1 MMEAIWC
8 ACYSTDLSPLN
19 DDTCSIATN
28 KWDDV
33 SIATDK
39 RDDAPT
45 LDVNDPT
52 DAKKNEYAEVEKI
65 KRKSILLSVT
75 SLLSPMAARPTA
87 QDITIDEMRDD
98 ATSLIHQ
105 TMPTSGNDLAPDQV
119 NYLSKMK
126 KWIMDNAGEANSAME
141 ERDGAE
147 SAMESKNS
155 AGDLIADVDNGG
167 RECNEVKDLVPD
179 TGKCAKFGSPKL
191 AYLQS
196 RVKSASSKKGV
207 LIVEDEKSVITTP
220 TSPFTG
226 VIMTAKANMKKTRMT
241 KVDNNAKFK
250 HFQVV
255 LSGYKSTDM
264 MVRLPY
270 DRNATF
276 QDLRRELEED
286 YADDFPSSDF
296 RFTLTA
302 DGISVSPMQEE
313 KWRVRD
319 YVLTNQGGDGTFK
332 NPHHVYMKSIKKGK
346 IMKS

>member
-1 MMEAIWC
+1 MFNQPEYQEPALQS
-8 ACYSTDLSPLN
+8 A
-19 DDTCSIATN
+19 
-28 KWDDV
+28 
-33 SIATDK
+33 K
-39 RDDAPT
+39 R
-45 LDVNDPT
+45 
-52 DAKKNEYAEVEKI
+52 
-65 KRKSILLSVT
+65 
-75 SLLSPMAARPTA
+75 
-87 QDITIDEMRDD
+87 
-98 ATSLIHQ
+98 IHQ

-276 QDLRRELEED
+276 QNLRRELMEGYD
-286 YADDFPSSDF
+286 DDFSSSDF

-302 DGISVSPMQEE
+302 NGVAVNPMQEE
-313 KWRVRD
+313 KLEGARLRFDESRRRRDFQESTSRLYEEYQEGENYEKLNVRRIED
-319 YVLTNQGGDGTFK
+319 L
-332 NPHHVYMKSIKKGK
+332 
-346 IMKS
+346 